1 VGVGLIEQPQCSIA
15 THFVEHVSIFWGDM
29 EQIASTVMCRFNN
42 DAHAKSTHSICRTKQ
57 GAGNSSNGDKLKG
70 ANTKK
75 LMDQLPFSP
84 TEADTGNGGTSP
96 SKQKLESIRGCDW
109 LQEISV
115 TVRKNTKT
123 NIPRDR
129 WAGDTLYL

>member
-1 VGVGLIEQPQCSIA
+1 MPACSYKPN
-15 THFVEHVSIFWGDM
+15 TFLLQD
-29 EQIASTVMCRFNN
+29 
-42 DAHAKSTHSICRTKQ
+42 KKTKQ
-57 GAGNSSNGDKLKG
+57 GASNSSNGDKLKG

-84 TEADTGNGGTSP
+84 TDGATSGVDTGNGGTSP

-129 WAGDTLYL
+129 WAGDTVDFTDPVSVYSHRSSSFWLVLPSI